1 MDSYVTKKFNKS
13 VRWKLNTVNNVSAE
27 ASWPARWASVE
38 KWSMLTFWRRL
49 AKQARG
55 GTAEKRTFP
64 LTNGWSCTLGRG
76 SLGDGAR
83 QPALLSAGSQ
93 HPSIPTEVQPQ
104 ISSATAHLWA
114 DVLPATGSALS
125 RQLNKHTLPPHPV
138 TPEHRVDEFSRL
150 SNVWGGLCCRKM
162 TFHFSRRGGRGLWI
176 PERMKR
182 KEPEG
187 SPPPGRNL
195 NQALPEESKIAAL
208 GRTHAKPSLDIH
220 HRKDCFNWNTV
231 WL

>member
-55 GTAEKRTFP
+55 GTAEKRRFP

-83 QPALLSAGSQ
+83 QPALLSGA
-93 HPSIPTEVQPQ
+93 SIPASQPRCSPRSAVQLLTCEPMSFPRRAARFQ
-104 ISSATAHLWA
+104 
-114 DVLPATGSALS
+114 GSWTNTRS
-125 RQLNKHTLPPHPV
+125 PPHPV

-150 SNVWGGLCCRKM
+150 SNVWGGFML
-162 TFHFSRRGGRGLWI
+162 
-176 PERMKR
+176 
-182 KEPEG
+182 
-187 SPPPGRNL
+187 
-195 NQALPEESKIAAL
+195 
-208 GRTHAKPSLDIH
+208 
-220 HRKDCFNWNTV
+220 
-231 WL
+231 